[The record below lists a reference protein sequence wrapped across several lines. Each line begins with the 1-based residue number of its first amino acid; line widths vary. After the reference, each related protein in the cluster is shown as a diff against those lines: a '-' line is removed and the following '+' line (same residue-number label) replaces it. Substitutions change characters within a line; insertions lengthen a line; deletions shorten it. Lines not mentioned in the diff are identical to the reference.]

1 MSTSPELIG
10 SDRTEGPK
18 IPPSGE
24 ENFQYSDEL
33 RGVMRDVLRLYDS
46 LGDDGV
52 SFLESFTHYADLTA
66 EASKCIDI
74 LEEADEYGLPSDSVV
89 VQETTDYLFDVM
101 IKRSNQSNKVRSWFG
116 IADVEEEL
124 WQKDSDFDHPES
136 YVDEIDRISDQLSES
151 VEDLPK
157 EYTQEIPD
165 LDEAGFPTV
174 NLEDYFKSLK
184 FS

>member
-1 MSTSPELIG
+1 M
-10 SDRTEGPK
+10 
-18 IPPSGE
+18 
-24 ENFQYSDEL
+24 
-33 RGVMRDVLRLYDS
+33 
-46 LGDDGV
+46 
-52 SFLESFTHYADLTA
+52 
-66 EASKCIDI
+66 
-74 LEEADEYGLPSDSVV
+74 V

-101 IKRSNQSNKVRSWFG
+101 VKRSNQSNKVRSWFG

-124 WQKDSDFDHPES
+124 WQNDSDFDHPES

-151 VEDLPK
+151 VEDLPE

-174 NLEDYFKSLK
+174 NLEDSFKSLK